1 MNNFCTRP
9 SRLFS
14 GEPDA
19 LFAQDSALYSFST
32 TIENNLSS
40 PFNFD
45 LEGDS
50 VPSTVQWRG
59 SKMQLTFFNPI
70 NGLSGIESDNHG
82 VRIYLCPPQSAG
94 VLPFTPPL
102 VFNNNAVGLE
112 LQKQKSVQIDEFPA
126 GFFKMFFVG
135 KIDVPP
141 QWNIKIVIQD
151 GNAGVNFL
159 RAGTIVTF
167 SMLRAIVP
175 IDFATKS

>member
-1 MNNFCTRP
+1 MQEFCTRP

-19 LFAQDSALYSFST
+19 LFAQDSGLYSFST
-32 TIENNLSS
+32 IVENDISS
-40 PFNFD
+40 PFTFD

-59 SKMQLTFFNPI
+59 SRIQLAFFNPTQ
-70 NGLSGIESDNHG
+70 GLSGIEGDNHG
-82 VRIYLCPPQSAG
+82 VRLYLSPPASTG
-94 VLPFTPPL
+94 VPPFTPPL

-112 LQKQKSVQIDEFPA
+112 LQKQNSIEIDEFPA
-126 GFFKMFFVG
+126 GFFVMFFRG
-135 KIDVPP
+135 FIDIPP

-151 GNAGVNFL
+151 GNAGVNFI
-159 RAGTIVTF
+159 RAGTKITF

-175 IDFATKS
+175 VKFATQT